1 MKPSPTIRAALL
13 LGAFA
18 LAGTVLVA
26 GIHAYTAPRIA
37 ENERQ
42 VLLRGIH
49 DVIPRDAYDNDIL
62 KDTVSLR
69 DPLLG
74 TDEPVT
80 AYIARKHGR
89 PTGVALPVV
98 APTGYSGPIRLLV
111 GILADG
117 SIGGV
122 RVLAHK
128 ETPGLGDKIERTH
141 SDWILGFRG
150 RSLGSPPPE
159 QWAVK
164 RDGGAF
170 DQFTGAT
177 ISPRAVVG
185 AVKNALLYFEAH
197 KDQLLAKE
205 TLNKS
210 AARPNGCVARCS
222 DTRLST

>member
-1 MKPSPTIRAALL
+1 MRLDPALRAPLL

-18 LAGTVLVA
+18 LAGALLVA

-49 DVIPRDAYDNDIL
+49 DVIPADAYDNDVL
-62 KDTVSLR
+62 RDTVTVQ

-74 TDEPVT
+74 TDEPMT
-80 AYIARKHGR
+80 AYIARKQGR
-89 PTGVALPVV
+89 PAGVILPVV
-98 APTGYSGPIRLLV
+98 APNGYSGPIRLLV

-117 SIGGV
+117 RIGGV

-128 ETPGLGDKIERTH
+128 ETPGLGDKIERSH
-141 SDWILGFRG
+141 SDWILQFTGRG
-150 RSLGSPPPE
+150 LGDPPPD

-177 ISPRAVVG
+177 ISPRAVVQ
-185 AVKNALLYFEAH
+185 AVKNALLYFQAN
-197 KDQLLAKE
+197 KDRLFA
-205 TLNKS
+205 S
-210 AARPNGCVARCS
+210 AAAREPQA
-222 DTRLST
+222 

>member
-1 MKPSPTIRAALL
+1 MTRSPTLRSALL

-18 LAGTVLVA
+18 LAGALLVA
-26 GIHAYTAPRIA
+26 GIHAYTAPRITD
-37 ENERQ
+37 NERQ
-42 VLLRGIH
+42 VLLRGID
-49 DVIPRDAYDNDIL
+49 DVIPKDAYDNDIL
-62 KDTVSLR
+62 EDTVTLR

-80 AYIARKHGR
+80 AYLARKGGR
-89 PTGVALPVV
+89 PTGVILPVV
-98 APTGYSGPIRLLV
+98 APNGYSGPIRLLV

-128 ETPGLGDKIERTH
+128 ETPGLGDKIQRPH
-141 SDWILGFRG
+141 SDWILGFQG
-150 RSLGSPPPE
+150 RSLGSPPPD

-185 AVKNALLYFEAH
+185 AVKSALVYFQTH
-197 KDQLLAKE
+197 RDRLLAKPP
-205 TLNKS
+205 
-210 AARPNGCVARCS
+210 ARDSKR
-222 DTRLST
+222 